1 MGEGS
6 LELLDRATMSGNPQ
20 SALLKRRT
28 HAMAWVILTDRDDL
42 TVMDVGDDAG
52 IDLLV
57 LIRKDKVRA
66 MEQFGVI
73 LQGTV
78 ERGNTPLAA
87 CQILNA
93 MMPKGRGFES
103 IYLPIC
109 IFFFSMVGDRG
120 YYAWL
125 YEPVESDG
133 LPKLRR
139 RAKLE
144 CKRLDPGAL
153 EDIIR
158 NVDHYYDALSKSLIS

>member
-1 MGEGS
+1 
-6 LELLDRATMSGNPQ
+6 
-20 SALLKRRT
+20 
-28 HAMAWVILTDRDDL
+28 MAWVLLTDRDDL

-57 LIRKDKVRA
+57 SIRKDRVRA
-66 MEQFGVI
+66 IEQFGVI

-78 ERGNTPLAA
+78 EKANTPLAA

-93 MMPKGRGFES
+93 MMPKGRRFES
-103 IYLPIC
+103 ITLPIC

-125 YEPVESDG
+125 YEPATGDG
-133 LPKLRR
+133 LPKLQRH
-139 RAKLE
+139 AKLE
-144 CKRLDPGAL
+144 CKRLNTEAL

-158 NVDHYYDALSKSLIS
+158 SVDRYYDALSRSLII